1 MTQKEHQIN
10 KIQNFLDW
18 AINKEKYHFSVTTL
32 IKAYAKFKHNK
43 YAKYR
48 YILDSD
54 TAVHSRLLTAL
65 INTGYARIFANKKA
79 YFMKGKF
86 INKETNK
93 IAEIVYE
100 ECRRLNNKYDKGR
113 LNKKYDKNKKD
124 KVSKKEMKNNQVQLQ
139 VGNYVVYKNAQ
150 TSAVYYITY
159 INKDNTCTLKMIFA
173 DDPKCIGTYYH
184 KVYIEALKLFKGTR
198 TLKVSIDAVVHIKQK
213 IFISQ

>member
-18 AINKEKYHFSVTTL
+18 AINKQIFSVTTL
-32 IKAYAKFKHNK
+32 IKAYAKSKHNK
-43 YAKYR
+43 YT
-48 YILDSD
+48 SN
-54 TAVHSRLLTAL
+54 TAIHSRLLTAL

-213 IFISQ
+213 ISISQ